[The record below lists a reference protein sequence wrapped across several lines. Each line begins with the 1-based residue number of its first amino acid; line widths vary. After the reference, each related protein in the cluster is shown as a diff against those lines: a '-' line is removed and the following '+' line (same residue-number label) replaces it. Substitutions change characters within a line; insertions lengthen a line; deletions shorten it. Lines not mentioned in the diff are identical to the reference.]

1 MIDLKL
7 NESEATEVLI
17 ALDRAAID
25 LLDLDQTA
33 AYENVAA
40 LRDRIRGQITER
52 RRLICE
58 MLSGSPSTTE

>member
-7 NESEATEVLI
+7 SESEATEVLI

-58 MLSGSPSTTE
+58 M